1 MTGKFAR
8 RDEEIAI
15 IELAPEKEDQIP
27 PGGPI
32 CLQSLSPD
40 RLILICEALAKSVV
54 LARHEREVASVFD
67 TTEPVARELAQ
78 SGRMRGS
85 RRSILQNIGGA
96 LLVRHRVSG
105 PVEVEEKPDVLW
117 DKPHLERLYAR
128 LEDEYELKE
137 RAESLNRKL
146 AVIAES
152 AQVLTDIIDTR
163 RSLRF
168 EVIIVLLILFGPV
181 LMLALFSFNDSSII
195 SLPWEGFTTHWYEDA
210 WANQQARDAVVNS
223 LVVASGVTVV
233 SLVFGTAAAWG
244 LTRLRFRTRGAIAGL
259 HGSVLVVPWL
269 IIGVAGLI
277 FFSELGVTLSL
288 QTIGLMH
295 LVVTFPLVV
304 AIISAGL
311 VRFSRSLEEAAIDLG
326 ASQLQMMR
334 HVVLPHIAPSLAA
347 AGIFA
352 FAWSFNNFE
361 ISFFLGGFE
370 QTFPVWVFSIL
381 RQSENLPLVKG
392 AARKDGKRPTL
403 AVERKLLRRCYHTL
417 RELGDAAL
425 APPNPIG
432 QAA

>member
-1 MTGKFAR
+1 MAKDGNRIGADRDFSRDAQVMNQASKSPLGGTRTTARAFFVSDRLNTSGLERGDVLATTPLAFRVNENGVAVLFRYGVVVLIGLNALEEEEFLRGLDHRMTGKFAR

-85 RRSILQNIGGA
+85 RRSILKNIGGA

-137 RAESLNRKL
+137 RAESLNGKL

-163 RSLRF
+163 RSLRL
-168 EVIIVLLILFGPV
+168 EVIIVLLILFEV
-181 LMLALFSFNDSSII
+181 IMTIYQLAM
-195 SLPWEGFTTHWYEDA
+195 G
-210 WANQQARDAVVNS
+210 
-223 LVVASGVTVV
+223 
-233 SLVFGTAAAWG
+233 
-244 LTRLRFRTRGAIAGL
+244 
-259 HGSVLVVPWL
+259 
-269 IIGVAGLI
+269 
-277 FFSELGVTLSL
+277 
-288 QTIGLMH
+288 
-295 LVVTFPLVV
+295 
-304 AIISAGL
+304 
-311 VRFSRSLEEAAIDLG
+311 
-326 ASQLQMMR
+326 R
-334 HVVLPHIAPSLAA
+334 HA
-347 AGIFA
+347 
-352 FAWSFNNFE
+352 
-361 ISFFLGGFE
+361 
-370 QTFPVWVFSIL
+370 
-381 RQSENLPLVKG
+381 
-392 AARKDGKRPTL
+392 
-403 AVERKLLRRCYHTL
+403 
-417 RELGDAAL
+417 
-425 APPNPIG
+425 
-432 QAA
+432 